1 MDAWLVLKEQGQR
14 ILKNGLALGTDQENI
29 AELTEQAES
38 FSKRLLPLLVGLGI
52 VVGSVESQG

>member
-29 AELTEQAES
+29 AELTEQADCYRSLSGLELLWGPSRAKASNES
-38 FSKRLLPLLVGLGI
+38 L
-52 VVGSVESQG
+52 